1 MEKKHKTKILRRQ
14 YYLIS
19 YMNAQILTL
28 QKGIDM
34 AFYILQG
41 FYYHGIV
48 IMILNITS
56 LI

>member
-41 FYYHGIV
+41 VYYGIV